1 MTVTFA
7 DEGKKTKVTAQM
19 LFESSALRDQTVKQ
33 FGASRIEA
41 NPRTSRHK
49 YVMSTKEHGQ

>member
-19 LFESSALRDQTVKQ
+19 LFESAALRDQTVKQ
-33 FGASRIEA
+33 FGALA
-41 NPRTSRHK
+41 GLKRTLGRLGT
-49 YVMSTKEHGQ
+49 ST